1 MNNKISVQDF
11 RTIVRALSAA
21 YPRDNFIP
29 DEYSFNLWYTR
40 LQDIPYLTL
49 KRAADNYIMTNRFAP
64 TIADLRSYAQDME
77 TAFDMLAAQAW
88 DQLLRALRM
97 SYAPESEQVWNG
109 LPDVTKQC
117 VGGYATF
124 RAWGNTDTAS
134 LESVQRPMFI
144 KRFEVYQSR
153 ERKELSVPEGLRK
166 KPLPVNMTAE
176 QKTIDYRLETPDKA
190 PAKPSGRS
198 RADDLAELRK
208 RLRRGNSE

>member
-1 MNNKISVQDF
+1 MKNRITVEDF
-11 RTIVRALSAA
+11 RTIIRGLTSA
-21 YPRDNFIP
+21 YPKDSFIP
-29 DEYSFNLWYTR
+29 DEYTFNLWYTT
-40 LQDIPYLTL
+40 LQDIPYPTL
-49 KRAADNYIMTNRFAP
+49 HKASLNYIMTNRYAP
-64 TIADLRSYAQDME
+64 SIYDLRAYAQDLDS
-77 TAFDMLAAQAW
+77 AIDMLASQAW
-88 DQLLRALRM
+88 DQLLKALRNA
-97 SYAPESEQVWNG
+97 YAPNSDRVWES
-109 LPDVTKQC
+109 LPDITKMC

-124 RAWGNTDTAS
+124 RAWGNTELSA

-176 QKTIDYRLETPDKA
+176 QKTIDYRPKTPDKA

-208 RLRRGNSE
+208 RLMSK